1 MKLSFLI
8 TDKELDVAFTETVR
22 FLRAST
28 VRRELV
34 MFFQT
39 MGVWIFFGISA
50 TALLQSTR
58 LASGGLRLGSI
69 AGVVSMAIFAGGVV
83 LLSHLEKRRRYRLAR
98 SLHEEVPYRVEFEL
112 GDSEFSVR
120 SQAGI
125 NTVPFSQVARVAT
138 RNGVICIITKLAN
151 AFPIPQSAFSS
162 EASERDFVQKIG
174 LNGAI

>member
-50 TALLQSTR
+50 MAIVQSTR
-58 LASGGLRLGSI
+58 FASG
-69 AGVVSMAIFAGGVV
+69 
-83 LLSHLEKRRRYRLAR
+83 EY
-98 SLHEEVPYRVEFEL
+98 
-112 GDSEFSVR
+112 
-120 SQAGI
+120 
-125 NTVPFSQVARVAT
+125 
-138 RNGVICIITKLAN
+138 
-151 AFPIPQSAFSS
+151 
-162 EASERDFVQKIG
+162 
-174 LNGAI
+174 

>member
-28 VRRELV
+28 VRRELA

-50 TALLQSTR
+50 MAIVQSTR
-58 LASGGLRLGSI
+58 FASGEYRPGAI
-69 AGVVSMAIFAGGVV
+69 AGVVSMAIFAAGVV

-120 SQAGI
+120 SQAGT

-138 RNGVICIITKLAN
+138 GNGVICIVTKLAN

-162 EASERDFVQKIG
+162 EASERDFVQK
-174 LNGAI
+174 LSSDGAI